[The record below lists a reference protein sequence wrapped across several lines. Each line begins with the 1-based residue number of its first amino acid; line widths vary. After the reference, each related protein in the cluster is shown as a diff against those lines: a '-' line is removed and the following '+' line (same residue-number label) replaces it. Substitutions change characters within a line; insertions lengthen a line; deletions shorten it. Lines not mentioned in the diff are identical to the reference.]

1 MLKIRFAL
9 PIGLLFALAALIF
22 GAPTASAAS
31 RSTCAQ
37 HLLNDFF
44 DGRIDKTYPVY
55 CYHQALT
62 RLHEDAKTYGSALQ
76 DINRALQSAILGY
89 QGSHNGR
96 PPGPNYIVPAQKGGG
111 PNGPGP
117 NHPENFFQRVAN
129 AIGPGNATSI
139 PLPLL
144 ILAGVGLLL
153 VAAAATSYGARW
165 IRARR
170 MRPQPATVPPA
181 PRRK

>member
-1 MLKIRFAL
+1 MPRTL
-9 PIGLLFALAALIF
+9 PVLLAVVAVVLAALTL
-22 GAPTASAAS
+22 GVAPAAAK
-31 RSTCAQ
+31 TPCWKK
-37 HLLNDFF
+37 LLNDEF

-55 CYHQALT
+55 CYRQALG
-62 RLHEDAKTYGSALQ
+62 RLHEDAKTYGSALD
-76 DINRALQSAILGY
+76 DINRALESAILGY
-89 QGSHNGR
+89 TKGHGG
-96 PPGPNYIVPAQKGGG
+96 PPGPNYIVPAQKGPRG
-111 PNGPGP
+111 PH

-144 ILAGVGLLL
+144 ILSGVGLLL
-153 VAAAATSYGARW
+153 VAAAAASYAARR

-170 MRPQPATVPPA
+170 VPPQPATVPPT

>member
-1 MLKIRFAL
+1 MPRRLPAL
-9 PIGLLFALAALIF
+9 AVTVAVLLAALTL
-22 GAPTASAAS
+22 GVAPASAK
-31 RSTCAQ
+31 TPCWKQ
-37 HLLNDFF
+37 LLNDEF

-55 CYHQALT
+55 CYHQALS

-89 QGSHNGR
+89 RGTHNGR
-96 PPGPNYIVPAQKGGG
+96 PPGPNFIVPAQKGGPG
-111 PNGPGP
+111 GPGHHP
-117 NHPENFFQRVAN
+117 NNFFQRVAN

-144 ILAGVGLLL
+144 ILAGVGVLL
-153 VAAAATSYGARW
+153 VAAAAASYGTRW
-165 IRARR
+165 LRARR
-170 MRPQPATVPPA
+170 MRPQPATVPPT